1 MHNVH
6 LSGPVSHSVT
16 VVRNKDEGSL
26 HSDLD
31 LAKGISMFHS
41 ISTLIGDQLSRNG
54 ATVSVAE
61 SSTGGLISANLLSVP
76 GASRFFV
83 GGSVVY
89 TRESRRA
96 FLTLDK
102 EKLTG
107 LQPLTPEIVQVF
119 ADGARE
125 TLGTTWGIAELG
137 AAGPAGSPY
146 GGGAGVSVIGIS
158 GPISRAIKVETG
170 SNDRADNML
179 AFTEAALELFLE
191 VLNSL

>member
-1 MHNVH
+1 
-6 LSGPVSHSVT
+6 
-16 VVRNKDEGSL
+16 
-26 HSDLD
+26 
-31 LAKGISMFHS
+31 MFHS
-41 ISTLIGDQLSRNG
+41 ISTLISDQLSRNG

-76 GASRFFV
+76 GASRFYV

-119 ADGARE
+119 ADGEERRWAQP
-125 TLGTTWGIAELG
+125 GELQ
-137 AAGPAGSPY
+137 S
-146 GGGAGVSVIGIS
+146 S
-158 GPISRAIKVETG
+158 GQQVQPDHPMEAVRA
-170 SNDRADNML
+170 SA
-179 AFTEAALELFLE
+179 
-191 VLNSL
+191 

>member
-1 MHNVH
+1 
-6 LSGPVSHSVT
+6 
-16 VVRNKDEGSL
+16 
-26 HSDLD
+26 
-31 LAKGISMFHS
+31 MFHS

-107 LQPLTPEIVQVF
+107 LKPLTPEIVQVF

-158 GPISRAIKVETG
+158 GPISRSIKFETG
-170 SNDRADNML
+170 TIDRAENML
-179 AFTEAALELFLE
+179 AFTEAALELFHA
-191 VLNSL
+191 VLSES